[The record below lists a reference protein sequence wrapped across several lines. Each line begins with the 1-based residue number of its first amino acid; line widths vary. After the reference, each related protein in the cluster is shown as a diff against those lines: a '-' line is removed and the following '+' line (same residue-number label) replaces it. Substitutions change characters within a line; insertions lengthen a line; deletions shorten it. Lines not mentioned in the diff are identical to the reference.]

1 MLCATM
7 QTGNLGFR
15 SGWISLM
22 LANRGRALTAAERG
36 DRDAFLALYD
46 QFAPMLYRFS
56 FWLTGN
62 EKETRELVVATFCR
76 AFRSL
81 HKRPRDIVL
90 DTWFYRMAVRTFLA
104 ANRWQRF
111 TRRTPGPVEIEDRT
125 TAWREATLALPPRL
139 RVVWLLALA
148 EGMPQSQTA
157 EALGTSLDRVESLLE
172 RARAEFRAPDSETDR
187 AVVERA
193 MRQLSAPR
201 PSATL
206 RGEVAAALG
215 TGDATLRTRIMQ
227 AGIGLVVLA
236 LVASV
241 AFSLL
246 RDEEEAEVD
255 AEQAPV
261 QPKQIVLLGHADS
274 GALIKFNATDLKP
287 ANIIGI
293 GNEPRAL
300 APSADG
306 NVLYVLQSGGLL
318 TVEAESERVG
328 RLFQLPEQEWS
339 SLVVAGEHVVVGSQ
353 SSPLVLVLDENGE
366 TAAEISL
373 PWPVERLVQL
383 NEQSLLAVAAAR
395 TSMVLV
401 ALDSATVGESI
412 EIGAGLVIGAV
423 VPNQDGSVL
432 YVTTPETEELWR
444 VATSSR
450 QATLLAEIP
459 GTRATHG
466 ALSADGAALYLSA
479 GSARVEPSTE
489 DSSASSDT
497 KSSVPP
503 VRTTSKEL
511 SDADTADEETGTEEM
526 PPALTLVNT
535 ADGNVERQLWQE
547 GGVTQ
552 LALDAERNIL
562 YVLAPQANAILVLD
576 ARTFHVRNVVPL
588 AVRPLAFS
596 LLAQSN

>member
-1 MLCATM
+1 
-7 QTGNLGFR
+7 
-15 SGWISLM
+15 M
-22 LANRGRALTAAERG
+22 LAHRGRVLTAAERG

-62 EKETRELVVATFCR
+62 ESETRELVVATFHR
-76 AFRSL
+76 AFRTL

-104 ANRWQRF
+104 ANRWQRL
-111 TRRTPGPVEIEDRT
+111 TRRAPGPVEIEDRT

-172 RARAEFRAPDSETDR
+172 RARAEFRAPDSDADR
-187 AVVERA
+187 AMVERA

-215 TGDATLRTRIMQ
+215 TGDTTLRTRIMQ

-246 RDEEEAEVD
+246 RGEEEAEVD
-255 AEQAPV
+255 AEQAPA
-261 QPKQIVLLGHADS
+261 QPKQIILLGQADS
-274 GALIKFNATDLKP
+274 GTLVAFNAKDLKP

-300 APSADG
+300 ELSADG
-306 NVLYVLQSGGLL
+306 RMLYILQSEGLL
-318 TVEAESERVG
+318 TVEAESQRVG

-373 PWPVERLVQL
+373 PWPAEQLVRL
-383 NEQSLLAVAAAR
+383 NEQSLLAVASDR
-395 TSMVLV
+395 TSMALV
-401 ALDSATVGESI
+401 ALDSASVGEAI
-412 EIGAGLVIGAV
+412 AIGTGLVIGAV
-423 VPNQDGSVL
+423 VPNQDGSVV
-432 YVTTPETEELWR
+432 YVTTPESEELWR
-444 VATSSR
+444 VASSSG
-450 QATLLAEIP
+450 QATLLAKIP

-466 ALSADGAALYLSA
+466 TLSDDGAALYLSA
-479 GSARVEPSTE
+479 EDDSSTE
-489 DSSASSDT
+489 TITGDSPASSADV
-497 KSSVPP
+497 KSTVPP
-503 VRTTSKEL
+503 VRTTSKET
-511 SDADTADEETGTEEM
+511 SDADAANEESSEEETQ
-526 PPALTLVNT
+526 PALTFVNT
-535 ADGNVERQLWQE
+535 ADGSVERQLWQE

-562 YVLAPQANAILVLD
+562 YALAPKANAILVLD

-588 AVRPLAFS
+588 AVRPLAFT
-596 LLAQSN
+596 LLSQSN